1 MQKLLKRPLVSVILT
16 SYNHAKFLRAS
27 IESVLGQ
34 TYKDF
39 ELIIVDDCS
48 SDESWD
54 IICSY
59 SDDRIR
65 KVRHFYNYGSG
76 VLKDTINRY
85 ARGKYIAVH
94 HSDDVWMLDKLQKQL
109 DFLTRHREYKIV
121 FTNVSVINE
130 EGEEYQEKDGF
141 YFNAFKANNKSRYE
155 WLRYFLING
164 NCLCHPSVLMERNV
178 YKHARPFGVGL
189 KQVPDLLLW
198 IRICK
203 FYNIYVLPEKLV
215 KFRIQHAGRNTS
227 GKRMETQIR
236 SSIESMFI
244 LQEYVS
250 IKKHKDFEKI
260 FPEIELKGRSKRDII
275 IAFAKFC
282 LDKRM
287 PEYAHLFAL
296 QTIYTQLNTRTG
308 KKLLTQYEI
317 DTKEFFRYTGEF
329 DVFKLI
335 KPYSD
340 QEATLYVAFGD
351 DKWKEIRKE
360 QYYLDDKKTLS
371 FLYDISILEDDIVA
385 LRFDPCE
392 SVYVKA
398 INLRCEIDGHDIHPR
413 NFGKGSSEEDG
424 LYFWSKDPIII
435 MDYIKGKHL
444 KISMIIERL

>member
-1 MQKLLKRPLVSVILT
+1 M
-16 SYNHAKFLRAS
+16 RAS
-27 IESVLGQ
+27 IDSVLEQ
-34 TYKDF
+34 TYKNF

-65 KVRHFYNYGSG
+65 KVRHSFNYGSG
-76 VLKDTINRY
+76 ILKDSIERY

-94 HSDDVWMLDKLQKQL
+94 HSDDVWMKDKLQQQL
-109 DFLTRHREYKIV
+109 DFMAKHKEYKVV

-141 YFNAFKANNKSRYE
+141 YYNAFKTDNKSRYE
-155 WLRYFLING
+155 WLRHFLLSG
-164 NCLCHPSVLMERNV
+164 NCLCHPSVLAERKV
-178 YKHARPFGVGL
+178 YKRAKPFGVGL

-203 FYNIYVLPEKLV
+203 VYNIYVLPEKLV
-215 KFRIQHAGRNTS
+215 KFRIQNAGKNTS

-244 LQEYVS
+244 LQEYIS
-250 IKKHKDFEKI
+250 INNCEDFKKI
-260 FPEIELKGRSKRDII
+260 FPEIALKGNSKRDII
-275 IAFAKFC
+275 ISFAKFC

-296 QTIYTQLNTRTG
+296 QTIYYQLNTKAGR
-308 KKLLTQYEI
+308 KLLEQYKI
-317 DTKEFFRYTGEF
+317 DIKAFFRYTGEY

-340 QEATLYVAFGD
+340 QTATLYAAYGND
-351 DKWKEIRKE
+351 EWKELKKE

-371 FLYDISILEDDIVA
+371 FSYDISMLDDEIIA

-392 SVYVKA
+392 FIYVKV
-398 INLRCEIDGHDIHPR
+398 INLMCEIDGFGMHPR
-413 NFGKGSSEEDG
+413 NFGKGISEKDG

-435 MDYIKGKHL
+435 MDYVKGKL
-444 KISMIIERL
+444 LQISMVIERL